1 MHVGSGGGGDVTW
14 LGRVAVLTCVG
25 APTVRVA
32 VALWATLIAVAV
44 VVSLVSI
51 VVALV
56 AIVAVV
62 AAAASL
68 ASSLGILILLV
79 DLSL

>member
-1 MHVGSGGGGDVTW
+1 LHVGGGGGGDVTW
-14 LGRVAVLTCVG
+14 LGRVAVLTCVR

-32 VALWATLIAVAV
+32 VALRAILVAVAVAV

-51 VVALV
+51 VV
-56 AIVAVV
+56 II

-68 ASSLGILILLV
+68 ASSWGILILL
-79 DLSL
+79 DLSLETGDS